1 MVGNCPTQWLSKL
14 QTKIAV
20 STMEA
25 EHIALITAMYDLIP
39 LQTLM
44 DKVEELL
51 CTKSLPSCTNSEIL
65 EDNNGALIL
74 ATSPWMT
81 HQSKHIAIKH
91 HFLKDCVQQS
101 QGMTHLVKV
110 NSEDQFV
117 HCMMKGLE
125 KTKFHWVRKMLQVGE
140 FLTRCLIH
148 SNRILPMI
156 SIVSCSPLSSCL
168 QA

>member
-51 CTKSLPSCTNSEIL
+51 RTKSLPSCTNSEIL

-74 ATSPWMT
+74 ATSPWDDT
-81 HQSKHIAIKH
+81 S
-91 HFLKDCVQQS
+91 VQAHCHKAPFPQRLCSTITRNDPFGES
-101 QGMTHLVKV
+101 QL
-110 NSEDQFV
+110 
-117 HCMMKGLE
+117 
-125 KTKFHWVRKMLQVGE
+125 
-140 FLTRCLIH
+140 
-148 SNRILPMI
+148 
-156 SIVSCSPLSSCL
+156 
-168 QA
+168 